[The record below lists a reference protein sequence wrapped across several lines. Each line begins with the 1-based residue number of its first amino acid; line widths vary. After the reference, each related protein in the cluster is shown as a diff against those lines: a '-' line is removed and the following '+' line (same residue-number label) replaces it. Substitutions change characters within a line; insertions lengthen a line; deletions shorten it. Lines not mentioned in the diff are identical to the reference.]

1 MGARQA
7 NMPTPRKNT
16 NDTLLPVDGMA
27 GMNVPAGDAPPDAFQ
42 SEKIAAFNDC
52 NFARMMGMHI
62 THAQDG
68 YARVVMDC
76 TGKCSPRAVAH
87 GGAIFSL
94 ADQAFGIAANC
105 GNIERV
111 AVSVH
116 IQYIARHTVL
126 LSQSL
131 NGFQITAPV
140 TRTVSWYTKG
150 HALLRNL
157 RVLRSRFRRD
167 ERGGFFM
174 GILIVGINDGEI

>member
-16 NDTLLPVDGMA
+16 NDTLLPVDGPA

-116 IQYIARHTVL
+116 IQYIAPAHGALVAIAERI
-126 LSQSL
+126 SD
-131 NGFQITAPV
+131 NGSCDTYRVMVYEGSRVVAEFEGVAFK
-140 TRTVSWYTKG
+140 VSP
-150 HALLRNL
+150 
-157 RVLRSRFRRD
+157 
-167 ERGGFFM
+167 
-174 GILIVGINDGEI
+174 